1 MLSSL
6 KLQPNE
12 LKPWAELILQAC
24 GVSLDSSK
32 GYLIE
37 ARLSDMA
44 RDMHVR
50 SYTELLQRVKADRS
64 NGLLQEVI
72 DRMTTNETSFF
83 RDSSP
88 FDLLRNKIFPE
99 LIDRRRGRGNV
110 RLRIWSAA
118 CSTGQEIYSVAIILH
133 ELSLPH
139 PWLSA
144 QLLGTDI
151 SNAAIA
157 TASKGIF
164 NKVEI
169 ERGLPTQ
176 TRSRYFSTQPDGRW
190 KIADEI
196 RAMVS
201 FRHLNL
207 LKDFSALG
215 TFDLILCRNVAIY
228 FQEDA
233 KRDLFNRLARRMAP
247 DGVLLI
253 GSTESITGLCPF
265 FHSHRHLRSIFY
277 TLQP

>member
-1 MLSSL
+1 MPPPL
-6 KLQPNE
+6 KLQTSE
-12 LKPWAELILQAC
+12 LKPWADLILQAC
-24 GVSLDSSK
+24 GVNLDSTK

-37 ARLSDMA
+37 ARLADMA
-44 RDMHVR
+44 HSLKVR
-50 SYTELLQRVKADRS
+50 SFTELLQRVRADRT
-64 NGLLQEVI
+64 NALLQEVI

-99 LIDRRRGRGNV
+99 LIDRRRGKGSV

-133 ELSLPH
+133 ELARPH
-139 PWLSA
+139 SWLSA

-151 SNAAIA
+151 SNAAIG

-169 ERGLPTQ
+169 ERGLPPDQ
-176 TRSRYFSTQPDGRW
+176 RGKYFNPQPDGRW

-196 RAMVS
+196 RAMVA

-207 LKDFSALG
+207 LKEFSSLG

-228 FQEDA
+228 FQEEA
-233 KRDLFNRLARRMAP
+233 KKDLFNRLARSMAP

-265 FHSHRHLRSIFY
+265 YKSHRHLRSVFY
-277 TLQP
+277 TL